1 MAEARSDGLRFLSGG
16 EPSGGPGF
24 FVPPTLVDN
33 PPDEARIVREEV
45 FGPVRSLLKYSDID
59 EAVLN
64 VLHLKMNYM
73 NDPVLEEPRFVEV
86 FSRIQGE

>member
-1 MAEARSDGLRFLSGG
+1 MTFSQ
-16 EPSGGPGF
+16 
-24 FVPPTLVDN
+24 FVADKAKSHV
-33 PPDEARIVREEV
+33 
-45 FGPVRSLLKYSDID
+45 ID